1 MAAYIFIKTST
12 IAVLLSILSAIF
24 VNFRFSTG
32 FLTIKSESR
41 NVGYSAS
48 NGIDSSDRKSY
59 FNRWKII
66 PDTRDTRFL
75 FSPRPLLPLQNWVFK
90 VLEVITGSGSRS
102 RKKCANQI
110 KDQCLISKN
119 ELPSTLRRSSKNKIS
134 YLEGRGAV
142 KQKIFEYFQN
152 DPSSVRFKSFS
163 NKLLKKRRFES
174 EDFSKIF
181 LLEGK
186 KWIEQKGYILCSHAD
201 CVSKNFNK
209 RVSLNLNIFLQ
220 NNIYQYIRKNF

>member
-1 MAAYIFIKTST
+1 MAANIFIKTST
-12 IAVLLSILSAIF
+12 IAILLSILSAIF

-59 FNRWKII
+59 FTRWKII
-66 PDTRDTRFL
+66 PNMWDTRFL
-75 FSPRPLLPLQNWVFK
+75 FSLQTPSSPSKLSFQGS
-90 VLEVITGSGSRS
+90 GSGSRS
-102 RKKCANQI
+102 RNKCVNQI

-119 ELPSTLRRSSKNKIS
+119 EFPSTLRRSSKNNIS
-134 YLEGRGAV
+134 FLEGRGAV

-152 DPSSVRFKSFS
+152 DPSSVRFKRPI
-163 NKLLKKRRFES
+163 KLLKKRRFES
-174 EDFSKIF
+174 EDFSKIYLF
-181 LLEGK
+181 EGR

-201 CVSKNFNK
+201 CVPKNFNK
-209 RVSLNLNIFLQ
+209 RVSFEIKYIFT
-220 NNIYQYIRKNF
+220 K

>member
-1 MAAYIFIKTST
+1 MSGIPRRMALTHRTGNPTSPGERSYPIWGT
-12 IAVLLSILSAIF
+12 HVFCLAPRVWAQTPSFPSKLSFQGS
-24 VNFRFSTG
+24 
-32 FLTIKSESR
+32 
-41 NVGYSAS
+41 
-48 NGIDSSDRKSY
+48 
-59 FNRWKII
+59 
-66 PDTRDTRFL
+66 
-75 FSPRPLLPLQNWVFK
+75 
-90 VLEVITGSGSRS
+90 GSGSRS

-163 NKLLKKRRFES
+163 KKLLKKRRFES

-181 LLEGK
+181 LFEGK

-209 RVSLNLNIFLQ
+209 RVSFKIKYIFT
-220 NNIYQYIRKNF
+220 K

>member
-1 MAAYIFIKTST
+1 MSGIPRRMALTHLTGNPTSPGE
-12 IAVLLSILSAIF
+12 
-24 VNFRFSTG
+24 R
-32 FLTIKSESR
+32 
-41 NVGYSAS
+41 
-48 NGIDSSDRKSY
+48 SY
-59 FNRWKII
+59 PICGRHVFC
-66 PDTRDTRFL
+66 L
-75 FSPRPLLPLQNWVFK
+75 APRPLLPLQNWVFK

-119 ELPSTLRRSSKNKIS
+119 EFPSTLRRSSKNNIS

-152 DPSSVRFKSFS
+152 DPSSVRFKRPI
-163 NKLLKKRRFES
+163 KLLKKRRFES

-181 LLEGK
+181 LFEGR

-201 CVSKNFNK
+201 CVPKNFNK
-209 RVSLNLNIFLQ
+209 RVSFEIKYIFT
-220 NNIYQYIRKNF
+220 K